1 MTNAEIQVGEYVRTK
16 EGYIAKC
23 IEKSSYVL
31 TFDNTVRTS
40 YGEPWDYLFPEN
52 NEITKHSFNIIDLIE
67 VGDYVNEQ
75 KVCDIEKA
83 ENMVTKEKCVLI
95 NKLNLGATSWYEAQ
109 IKSIV
114 TKEQFK
120 SMEYMVGEEDEQM

>member
-16 EGYIAKC
+16 DGYISNVKEVTDDW
-23 IEKSSYVL
+23 IECESAITKHYED
-31 TFDNTVRTS
+31 TFDSLYPDEFDT
-40 YGEPWDYLFPEN
+40 
-52 NEITKHSFNIIDLIE
+52 ITKHSFNIIDLIE
-67 VGDYVNEQ
+67 VGDYVNGQ
-75 KVCDIEKA
+75 KIYDIEKA

-95 NKLNLGATSWYEAQ
+95 NKLNLGATPWYEGQ

-120 SMEYMVGEEDEQM
+120 SMEYKVGGEDD